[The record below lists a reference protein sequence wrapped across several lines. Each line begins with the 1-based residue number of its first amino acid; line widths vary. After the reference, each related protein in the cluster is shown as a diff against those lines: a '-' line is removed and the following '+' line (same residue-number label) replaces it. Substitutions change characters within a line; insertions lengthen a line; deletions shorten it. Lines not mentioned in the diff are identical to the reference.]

1 MTARQLWEA
10 TLIELNKVQ
19 APSLLLEDYN
29 YFINKAIY
37 QYINKRYN
45 IYDINQQTTDDLRV
59 LKGTAKL
66 AISSSNTNSNTDS
79 LYGSGYQFDLPQD
92 YLHMLNCICE
102 FSVEKPFKCY
112 DAGTTVHFKATRLT
126 ADLYGEVLNNYYM
139 RPSYKK
145 PYYYI
150 NNINTS
156 NELANTNVGQ
166 IGGGSL
172 PTNPINSNTSR
183 GTDVTAVSSVTIE
196 TLIKKDS
203 NNNEYGTT
211 EETDGLLRTIHIG
224 DQNFNNIEKIA
235 KVRYGNPSNVRME
248 IRYGKDTSLFKLQA
262 TYIDY
267 IKTPQ
272 HIRLTQS
279 EIDLVEDLSQI
290 LEFPDYVCQEI
301 INELVHIVMENASD
315 PRLQSHI
322 PVSQSIANPAQE
334 QTKK

>member
-66 AISSSNTNSNTDS
+66 SVNPDAENASVDS
-79 LYGSGYQFDLPQD
+79 LYGSGFQFDLPQD

-112 DAGTTVHFKATRLT
+112 DSGTRVHFKATRLT

-150 NNINTS
+150 NNINTDKS
-156 NELANTNVGQ
+156 EVANTNVGDV
-166 IGGGSL
+166 GDGKL
-172 PTNPINSNTSR
+172 PTNPIDSTNGR
-183 GTDVTAVSSVTIE
+183 GTDITSVTI
-196 TLIKKDS
+196 TDLGGIKYGS
-203 NNNEYGTT
+203 TEVNN
-211 EETDGLLRTIHIG
+211 GLLRTISVG
-224 DQNFNNIEKIA
+224 GNTFNNIEKIA

-248 IRYGKDTSLFKLQA
+248 IRYGKDISLFKLQA

-279 EIDLVEDLSQI
+279 EIDLVEDHSQI

>member
-66 AISSSNTNSNTDS
+66 SVNPDVENTSVDS

-166 IGGGSL
+166 IGGGNL

-183 GTDVTAVSSVTIE
+183 GTDVTAISSVTIE

-203 NNNEYGTT
+203 NNNVYGTT

-248 IRYGKDTSLFKLQA
+248 IRYGKDVSLFKLQA

-279 EIDLVEDLSQI
+279 EIDLVEDHSQI

>member
-66 AISSSNTNSNTDS
+66 SVSSDTNANTDS

-102 FSVEKPFKCY
+102 FQVEKPFKCY

-156 NELANTNVGQ
+156 SEKANTNVGQ
-166 IGGGSL
+166 VGGGNL
-172 PTNPINSNTSR
+172 PTNPIDTNGR
-183 GTDVTAVSSVTIE
+183 GTDVTKVEPVNIE
-196 TLIKKDS
+196 ALINGD
-203 NNNEYGTT
+203 YGTT

-248 IRYGKDTSLFKLQA
+248 IRYGKDTSLFKLKA

-279 EIDLVEDLSQI
+279 EIDLVEDHSQI
-290 LEFPDYVCQEI
+290 LEFPDYVCHEI

-315 PRLQSHI
+315 PRLQTHI

>member
-59 LKGTAKL
+59 LKGTARL
-66 AISSSNTNSNTDS
+66 AINSSNTNSNADS

-112 DAGTTVHFKATRLT
+112 DAGTAVHFKATRLT

-166 IGGGSL
+166 VDGGSL
-172 PTNPINSNTSR
+172 PTNPIDDNGR
-183 GTDVTAVSSVTIE
+183 GTDVANVKYVTITKE
-196 TLIKKDS
+196 PLVIS
-203 NNNEYGTT
+203 NEYGTT

-279 EIDLVEDLSQI
+279 EIDLVEDHSQI

>member
-29 YFINKAIY
+29 YFINKSIY

-66 AISSSNTNSNTDS
+66 AVNSSNTNSNADS

-126 ADLYGEVLNNYYM
+126 ADLHGEVLNNYYM

-166 IGGGSL
+166 VGGGNL
-172 PTNPINSNTSR
+172 PTNPINNGR
-183 GTDVTAVSSVTIE
+183 GTDVTAVSPVNIE
-196 TLIKKDS
+196 ALIKKDG
-203 NNNEYGTT
+203 NGNAYGTT

-272 HIRLTQS
+272 HIRLSQS
-279 EIDLVEDLSQI
+279 EIDLVEDHSQI

>member
-29 YFINKAIY
+29 YFINKAVY
-37 QYINKRYN
+37 QFINKKYN
-45 IYDINQQTTDDLRV
+45 IYDVNQQTTDDIRV
-59 LKGTAKL
+59 LKATAKIL
-66 AISSSNTNSNTDS
+66 VDPNNKNQNPDS
-79 LYGSGYQFDLPQD
+79 LYGSAYEFDLPKD
-92 YLHMLNCICE
+92 YLHILNCICE
-102 FSVEKPFKCY
+102 YKVNKPFKCY
-112 DAGTTVHFKATRLT
+112 DSGAIVHFKANRLT
-126 ADLYGEVLNNYYM
+126 ADLYGEILNNYYM
-139 RPSYKK
+139 RPSYKR

-156 NELANTNVGQ
+156 SEKANTNVGQ
-166 IGGGSL
+166 VDGGNL
-172 PTNPINSNTSR
+172 PTNPIDTNGR
-183 GTDVTAVSSVTIE
+183 GTDITTVSHVNIKS
-196 TLIKKDS
+196 LINGD
-203 NNNEYGTT
+203 YGTT
-211 EETDGLLRTIHIG
+211 AETDGLLRTIHIG
-224 DQNFNNIEKIA
+224 DYDLNKVEKIA

-279 EIDLVEDLSQI
+279 EIDLVEDHSQI

-315 PRLQSHI
+315 PRLQTHI